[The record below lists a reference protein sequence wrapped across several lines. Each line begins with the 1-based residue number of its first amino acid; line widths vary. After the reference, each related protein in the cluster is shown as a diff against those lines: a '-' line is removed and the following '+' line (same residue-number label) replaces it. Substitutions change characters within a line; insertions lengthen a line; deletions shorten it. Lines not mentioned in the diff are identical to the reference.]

1 MKGLLIKDYYMLMK
15 YFRTYVVIIGVMAI
29 VTLFSTPAPLF
40 IIYPVIMTNMLP
52 VSLVNYD
59 EMSRFD
65 RYYQTMPISKT
76 QYVSS
81 KYLMSLIFQ
90 ILSLIIFTAAYSVSL
105 IRSSQFE
112 AVAIMTIASY
122 MIILISVLPSILLP
136 FVFKFGSEKGRMFY
150 LLITA
155 IFVGASM
162 YLLNNDTLLMID
174 MNTIGFVRAFI
185 MSMLIYGI
193 SWFIS
198 IKIYKKREIA

>member
-40 IIYPVIMTNMLP
+40 IIYPVLMANMLP

-76 QYVSS
+76 QYVSA

-90 ILSLIIFTAAYSVSL
+90 ILSLIIFTAAYSISL

-112 AVAIMTIASY
+112 VVAIMTIASY
-122 MIILISVLPSILLP
+122 MIILVSVLPSILLP

-174 MNTIGFVRAFI
+174 MSTIGFVRAFI

>member
-90 ILSLIIFTAAYSVSL
+90 ILSLIIFMAAYSISL

-122 MIILISVLPSILLP
+122 MIILASVLPSILLP